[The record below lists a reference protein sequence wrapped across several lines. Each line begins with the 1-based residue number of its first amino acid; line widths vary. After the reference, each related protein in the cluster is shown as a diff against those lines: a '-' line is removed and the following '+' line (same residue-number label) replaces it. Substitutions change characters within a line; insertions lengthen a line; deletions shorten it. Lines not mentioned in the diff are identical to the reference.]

1 MEKTIDEILE
11 RNDYEKLCLELN
23 ERCEEIADMIHTK
36 MCILGIDRLNVN
48 GLYLRRLDYY
58 SEGGSLKED
67 LVVFRKHYRDDCVLG
82 CDYDEDFEYRDYNVY
97 GSLINLEDSIIYRDC
112 NTLVCCA
119 SNDEVL
125 KFLLEVDSIFKRLD
139 EREDVKVHLANIAI
153 ECTDEYF
160 KENDNS
166 TETETVEE
174 SK

>member
-1 MEKTIDEILE
+1 MEKTIDEIIN
-11 RNDYEKLCLELN
+11 RDDYEKLCPELN
-23 ERCEEIADMIHTK
+23 DRCKEIADMIHTK
-36 MCILGIDRLNVN
+36 MCILGIDRLSVN
-48 GLYLRRLDYY
+48 GLHLRRLDYY

-82 CDYDEDFEYRDYNVY
+82 CNYDEDFEYRDYNVY
-97 GSLINLEDSIIYRDC
+97 GSLINLEDTIIYRDC
-112 NTLVCCA
+112 NTLVGCA
-119 SNDEVL
+119 NNDEIL
-125 KFLLEVDSIFKRLD
+125 DFLLNIDSILKRLD

-153 ECTDEYF
+153 ERTDEYF

>member
-1 MEKTIDEILE
+1 MEKTIEEILE

-23 ERCEEIADMIHTK
+23 DRCKEIADMILTK

-48 GLYLRRLDYY
+48 GLHLRRLDYY

-82 CDYDEDFEYRDYNVY
+82 CNYDEDFEYRDYNVY
-97 GSLINLEDSIIYRDC
+97 GSLINLEDTIIYRDC
-112 NTLVCCA
+112 NTLVCSA
-119 SNDEVL
+119 SNDEIL
-125 KFLLEVDSIFKRLD
+125 KFLLNVDGIVESLD
-139 EREDVKVHLANIAI
+139 EREDLKVQAAKIAI
-153 ECTDEYF
+153 KRTDEYF
-160 KENDNS
+160 KENYNS